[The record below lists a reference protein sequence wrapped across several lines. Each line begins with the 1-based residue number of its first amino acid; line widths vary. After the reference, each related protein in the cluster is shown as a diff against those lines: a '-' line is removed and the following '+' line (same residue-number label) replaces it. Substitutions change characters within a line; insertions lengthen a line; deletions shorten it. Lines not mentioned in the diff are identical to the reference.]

1 MDILIVE
8 DEAEIAEL
16 IQLYLSKEGF
26 SCHICR
32 DGITALEQFKA
43 IQPDLIVL
51 DLMLPGLD
59 GLEVCARI
67 RQQKDVKDPYVM
79 MLTAKGE
86 EIDRIIGLS
95 TGADDYMVKPFS
107 PRELVA
113 RVRAVLRRSLRQGG
127 AIATRTYQTAHFTL
141 DIDQRTA
148 QQKAQV
154 QVQTQDQTQNQAQ
167 DQSQSQSQSTV
178 RPTLQENLI
187 QGEHAEESTQNKG
200 ETYRVSNDTSS
211 SQASAQNPG
220 QTENPDNLPIEHLS
234 TEPTER
240 SLELTPLEFD
250 LLATFMSYP
259 GRVWNRAQLIEKLWG
274 NDFFGDERVVDAH
287 VARLRKKVEP
297 NPSDP
302 SFIKTVVGVGY
313 RFEDEAA

>member
-26 SCHICR
+26 NCHICR
-32 DGITALEQFKA
+32 DGNTALERFKA

-67 RQQKDVKDPYVM
+67 RQQTVRQTGIKDPYIM

-113 RVRAVLRRSLRQGG
+113 RVRAVLRRSLRQG
-127 AIATRTYQTAHFTL
+127 AEPTATRTYQTAHFVL

-148 QQKAQV
+148 RQKESRQQNVDSKG
-154 QVQTQDQTQNQAQ
+154 
-167 DQSQSQSQSTV
+167 
-178 RPTLQENLI
+178 LKEKLI
-187 QGEHAEESTQNKG
+187 RDEHAEEGTQPKG
-200 ETYRVSNDTSS
+200 KKYGAKDITSKDHNS
-211 SQASAQNPG
+211 PQIPG
-220 QTENPDNLPIEHLS
+220 QNHNPDNPS
-234 TEPTER
+234 DDAR

-287 VARLRKKVEP
+287 IARLRKKIEP
-297 NPSDP
+297 NPSEP
-302 SFIKTVVGVGY
+302 SFVKTVVGVGY
-313 RFEDEAA
+313 RFEDETA